1 MDNHND
7 LRSLLDLL
15 LTGASNSS
23 SRSCIT
29 SGGINNNSRNNRIQT
44 GYKDQPQS
52 QQASKQER
60 KRMFVFV
67 KILLHCIAKSGNRML
82 HMQVKTAISSCVKQ
96 YRRNR
101 NGPTKQSIP
110 LSQSLNDTLLKHLV
124 GGEQS
129 IYWIRAKK
137 LLPYYMEHHHRRQK
151 KKLKNNIKSTANSR
165 KIRYGEGGEGQD
177 ETFSKRQQQQQQVVS
192 MQLPAPPLLPPS
204 PPPTPVQQ
212 GHPQHIDL
220 LQQQQQQQQQLQQQQ
235 ILSEQLQQLL
245 LLQLQQDMLLARMK

>member
-137 LLPYYMEHHHRRQK
+137 LTPYYLNHYSK
-151 KKLKNNIKSTANSR
+151 KKKPRNIKCHSEKAT
-165 KIRYGEGGEGQD
+165 IRRRAQHGGGGD
-177 ETFSKRQQQQQQVVS
+177 EAFPKHQQQQVAS
-192 MQLPAPPLLPPS
+192 MQTPPPL
-204 PPPTPVQQ
+204 PPPPPTTPVQQ
-212 GHPQHIDL
+212 GLPQHIDL
-220 LQQQQQQQQQLQQQQ
+220 LQQQQQQQQ
-235 ILSEQLQQLL
+235 ILSQQLQQLL